1 MLTNVYVYAYITKN
15 MDLIIGRWSIWWWS
29 EKSKVVNIERD
40 ERDTGGE
47 RDNKSIKKKKN

>member
-47 RDNKSIKKKKN
+47 RDNKSIKKKN